1 MQISLSPLF
10 SAARWESLLL
20 FLLMMLAPVVSAQ
33 HHPSPADWR
42 DQNIYFIFTDRF
54 NDGDPSNNNANPQ
67 SSYNGTN
74 SRRIHGGDFKGI
86 EQKLNYIQALGATA
100 IWITPIPQNVGSSG
114 YHGYGAD
121 NFYQLQPNWGSMSD
135 LTSMVAAAHS
145 RGMYV
150 VLDVVCNH
158 TGNRIDSANSSWGT
172 VFNAA
177 GYPIRWSNNANQYPA
192 PFNQLT
198 NFHNNGAIQ
207 FYVDPNQILG
217 ELSGLDDLR
226 TETTHVR
233 TNMVN
238 IYSYWIQAADFD
250 GFRLDTAKHVEPEF
264 WQHFNPAIRTFAASL
279 GKSNFFQFGEV
290 FDGSDSK
297 CGFYTG
303 TKAGG
308 AFANDSVLDYPLYY
322 KLQSALATASGNTKQ
337 LEDRFNAIEGN
348 YDPAAEYR
356 LVTFI
361 DNHDQPRFMSPNWA
375 NNNTNRL
382 AVALAFL
389 YSARGIPCLY
399 YGTEQNFNG
408 AGDPDN
414 REDMFDGLFEQGPS
428 LGDNF
433 NMTQGSFLHVARLNN
448 LRRLY
453 PSLRRGTHHNLWN
466 DPGGP
471 GRFAYAR
478 RLQGE
483 EVVVMFNTA
492 NGSLIVP
499 NRPTSYPAGTV
510 LVNLFNTNESLAVVS
525 GFDGLPPVEL
535 PGSSVKMF
543 VAKSLWKP
551 LDPVVSRQFP
561 AHGSTNVVATN
572 AVVLT
577 FSKPMNTASVEQAIS
592 FTPATQGTWS
602 WASNNTVVT
611 FRPLPGFPGSSKVM
625 LRVAT
630 NAVDAHHTNTFH
642 AAFETFFH
650 TAPASYTDSVP
661 PTVVFH
667 NPAAGSTVAGSI
679 LLSGV
684 ATDLVG
690 VASVQISIDG
700 ADWVSA
706 SGTAAWSYPLE
717 TSHFLN
723 GSHVIRARAIDTSG
737 NVSPPE
743 EQTVRFFN
751 VPGPYVQR
759 VNAGG
764 AATTNCDD
772 SIWSADRVY
781 APGTYGRVNGTNGFI
796 GNVITGICTTAQ
808 RLYQEEL
815 YSTPDGA
822 FSYVFDCP
830 EGIYETTILQTETWH
845 TGSGQRQFDV
855 YIQGQRMLADYDIF
869 SRAGGMNIPV
879 TEVLTN
885 EVADARLVVS
895 FIPRQNNARLS
906 AIRVQRIGEV
916 DSDGDGIPNWW
927 MLGTFDHSTGQ
938 EADQS
943 FAGDDA
949 DGDGYTNY
957 QEFLA
962 MTSPTDPL
970 DFPFVLGISR
980 AGTIQVDI
988 PGASGRLYQLEWK
1001 KGIRDTNDWLPVG
1014 YSMPGN
1020 NAPMTLLDEREVEEG
1035 IYRLRISKP

>member
-1 MQISLSPLF
+1 MVKFPGSCRCSVTRIILY
-10 SAARWESLLL
+10 
-20 FLLMMLAPVVSAQ
+20 LLMAIPSSFVLAQ
-33 HHPSPADWR
+33 YHPSPADWR

-74 SRRIHGGDFKGI
+74 SRRIHGGDFRGI
-86 EQKLNYIQALGATA
+86 EQKLDYIQALGATA

-158 TGNRIDSANSSWGT
+158 QGNRIDSANSSWGT
-172 VFNAA
+172 VFNAS
-177 GYPIRWSNNANQYPA
+177 GYPVRWSNSANQYPA

-207 FYVDPNQILG
+207 YYIDPNQVLG

-226 TETTHVR
+226 TETMHVR

-238 IYSYWIQAADFD
+238 IYAYWIQAADFD
-250 GFRLDTAKHVEPEF
+250 GFRLDTAKHVEPGF
-264 WQHFNPAIRTFAASL
+264 WQHFNPAIRAYAASL
-279 GKSNFFQFGEV
+279 GKTNFFQFGEV

-337 LEDRFNAIEGN
+337 LEDRFNAIAGN
-348 YDPAAEYR
+348 YDPAAEYH
-356 LVTFI
+356 LVTFL

-408 AGDPDN
+408 GGDPDN
-414 REDMFDGLFEQGPS
+414 REDMFDGLYEQGPS

-433 NMTQGSFLHVARLNN
+433 NMTQGSFLQVARLNN

-466 DPGGP
+466 DPVGP

-478 RLQGE
+478 RWQGE
-483 EVVVMFNTA
+483 EVVIMFNTSS
-492 NGSLIVP
+492 GTLIVP
-499 NRPTSYPAGTV
+499 NRPTTYPVGTV
-510 LVNLFNTNESLAVVS
+510 LVNLLNTNESLTVV
-525 GFDGLPPVEL
+525 GGTDGLPPVEL
-535 PGSSVKMF
+535 TESSVKMF

-551 LDPVVSRQFP
+551 LDPVVTRQYP
-561 AHGSTNVVATN
+561 AHSVSNVVATN
-572 AVVLT
+572 AIVLT
-577 FSKPMNTASVEQAIS
+577 FSMPMNTGSVAQALS
-592 FTPATQGTWS
+592 FSPSIQGTLS
-602 WASNNTVVT
+602 WASNNTVMT
-611 FRPLPGFPGSSKVM
+611 FRPSPGFPGSTRVT
-625 LRVAT
+625 LRVST
-630 NAVDAHHTNTFH
+630 NAVDAGHTNAFH

-650 TAPASYTDSVP
+650 TAPASYTDAVP
-661 PTVVFH
+661 PSVVFL
-667 NPAAGSTVAGSI
+667 NPLGGTTLAGSI
-679 LLSGV
+679 LLTGT

-700 ADWVSA
+700 GEWVNA
-706 SGTAAWSYPLE
+706 SGTTAWSYPLE
-717 TSHFLN
+717 SAHFLN
-723 GSHVIRARAIDTSG
+723 GTHVIRARAIDTSG
-737 NVSPPE
+737 NVSTPE
-743 EQTVRFFN
+743 ERAVRFFN
-751 VPGPYVQR
+751 IPGDYVRR

-764 AATTNCDD
+764 ASATNCDQTV
-772 SIWSADRVY
+772 WSADRIY
-781 APGTYGRVNGTNGFI
+781 TLGTFGRVNGTNGFL
-796 GNVITGICTTAQ
+796 GNTITGICASAQ
-808 RLYQEEL
+808 RMYQEEL

-822 FSYVFDCP
+822 FSYQFDCP
-830 EGIYETTILQTETWH
+830 EGIYATTILETETWH
-845 TGSGQRQFDV
+845 TGPGQRQFDV
-855 YIQGQRMLADYDIF
+855 YIQGQRMLADYDIYA
-869 SRAGGMNIPV
+869 RAGGMNLPV
-879 TEVLTN
+879 VEVLTN
-885 EVADARLVVS
+885 EVTDARLVVS
-895 FIPRQNNARLS
+895 FIPRQNNARVS
-906 AIRVQRIGEV
+906 AVQVQRLGDV

-927 MLGTFDHSTGQ
+927 MLGSFDHSTGQ
-938 EADQS
+938 EADHS

-962 MTSPTDPL
+962 LTSPTDPL

-980 AGTIQVDI
+980 TSTIQVEV
-988 PGASGRLYQLEWK
+988 PTASGRFYQLEWK
-1001 KGIRDTNDWLPVG
+1001 KDILDTNEWLPVG
-1014 YSMPGN
+1014 SGMPGN
-1020 NAPMTLLDEREVEEG
+1020 NEPVSMLDARDLEEG
-1035 IYRLRISKP
+1035 VYRLRISTP